1 MTRIK
6 RFAYYGNRF
15 EITLFCKRCVC
26 TVAQHLY
33 HTKEQCRNE
42 GKMES
47 SGKKKIVAV
56 DDSGIILKMLMKV
69 LGEKYD
75 LHAFSGGMRALQF
88 LKSKT
93 PDLIILDI
101 DMPEI
106 NGYEMLKMI
115 KERESLKEVPVIFLT
130 SNNDKNHVVKAVAG
144 GANDYVVKPIDED
157 ILMEK
162 VCALINATSK

>member
-1 MTRIK
+1 MA
-6 RFAYYGNRF
+6 F
-15 EITLFCKRCVC
+15 
-26 TVAQHLY
+26 
-33 HTKEQCRNE
+33 
-42 GKMES
+42 
-47 SGKKKIVAV
+47 GKKKIVAV

-88 LKSKT
+88 LKDRT

-115 KERESLKEVPVIFLT
+115 KEKEHLKKVPVIFLT

-144 GANDYVVKPIDED
+144 GAKDYVVKPIDED
-157 ILMEK
+157 ILVDK
-162 VCALINATSK
+162 VRTVLEGASADKVISWNDI